1 MIIKIIIFFKNSSF
15 IEIVNLVLTIK
26 NFVTYKIIIYL
37 NIFDLILKK
46 YEIFLFNI
54 LILNFNKII

>member
-1 MIIKIIIFFKNSSF
+1 MIIKIIIFKNSSF
-15 IEIVNLVLTIK
+15 IVIVNLVLTIK
-26 NFVTYKIIIYL
+26 NFVTYKIIIYY

-46 YEIFLFNI
+46 YQIFLFNI

>member
-26 NFVTYKIIIYL
+26 NFVSYKIIIYL

>member
-1 MIIKIIIFFKNSSF
+1 MIIKIIIFKNGSF
-15 IEIVNLVLTIK
+15 IVIVNLVLTIK

-46 YEIFLFNI
+46 YQIFLFNK

>member
-26 NFVTYKIIIYL
+26 NFVSNKIIIYL
-37 NIFDLILKK
+37 NIFDLILSFLKK
-46 YEIFLFNI
+46 YN
-54 LILNFNKII
+54 

>member
-1 MIIKIIIFFKNSSF
+1 MIIKIIIFKNGSF
-15 IEIVNLVLTIK
+15 IVIVNLVLTIK

-46 YEIFLFNI
+46 YQIFFM
-54 LILNFNKII
+54 